1 LTLGFSVPFYDDVYS
16 DVYVGTNGYASF
28 GRGYTNYALPSIPS
42 RAPPNNAV
50 YASAGN
56 LRSGG
61 AAGQGGV
68 YYSQLDSPRR
78 FVVEWNQVPHYDGLD
93 PITFEIVFY
102 ETGEI
107 EVLYLVA
114 GYYTALVGIE
124 NANGFAGISYPTPP
138 TDNLAIRFTPPTP
151 PPGSAG
157 VRIAPCAQGSSA
169 VPGTTQSTPLI
180 VTNAGTANDTI
191 DLAFS
196 ASPGWSGDWYASD
209 DATPLGDSDGDGLP
223 DTGLLEPGASVDV
236 FLRMAIPANA
246 TGSQTVN
253 VTGTSTVDPSID
265 DTSMIGFSFPIALF
279 DPPQSDIGIDV
290 NRNGQFDSLDVNIT
304 ITVRSAWTFLLFV
317 ELYDPTFT
325 LDLRGDVIL
334 DLSPGTTV
342 WTTTFEGWMI
352 NRTGA
357 DGPYLVDFW
366 LLAGFYPAFLD
377 IGAHQTRAYGHL
389 DFEAIPTLVSRPR
402 WRTPTIDGG
411 IADSEWNDSAVV
423 DLSKT
428 HEGYG
433 LPAFFYVKN
442 DDTMLYVAYDAVG
455 DDTIDRYDVASI
467 GFDTGSDR
475 TASDH
480 REDQFVQG
488 GWAPFNQGHYVFDAS
503 FAAWRLQDSPYDP
516 SLPNE
521 AGLASAW
528 GFGASPNSQ
537 TPHRM
542 YEFAVPLVLLGVRAG
557 DTIAFAGGGQISPG
571 VYDDYELRWSDW
583 PEWTFGPQPLYAYGD
598 LVLAGDTNPP
608 NVTILRPYPGQLTDQ
623 SSVEVA
629 WSASDVGF
637 GLDHIEVRLDGG
649 LPMNLPP
656 SSTSASLTN
665 LSDGSHT
672 IEVTAVDRLGNTGSQ
687 SVVVRVDTTAPV
699 LSIRSPQPNGIVTT
713 SSAMVSWA
721 SSDATSGIAHVE
733 IAIDDGPPLSLLPT
747 ARSYQFD
754 GLADGSHTIVV
765 TVVDRA
771 GNSATASIEIQVRT
785 ETAGLLDPFA
795 PIIVLA
801 LVATVSV
808 IAIGAFAVHRKG
820 KRARPPSTGG

>member
-1 LTLGFSVPFYDDVYS
+1 MT
-16 DVYVGTNGYASF
+16 
-28 GRGYTNYALPSIPS
+28 IP
-42 RAPPNNAV
+42 V
-50 YASAGN
+50 
-56 LRSGG
+56 
-61 AAGQGGV
+61 
-68 YYSQLDSPRR
+68 
-78 FVVEWNQVPHYDGLD
+78 
-93 PITFEIVFY
+93 
-102 ETGEI
+102 
-107 EVLYLVA
+107 
-114 GYYTALVGIE
+114 
-124 NANGFAGISYPTPP
+124 
-138 TDNLAIRFTPPTP
+138 
-151 PPGSAG
+151 
-157 VRIAPCAQGSSA
+157 
-169 VPGTTQSTPLI
+169 
-180 VTNAGTANDTI
+180 
-191 DLAFS
+191 
-196 ASPGWSGDWYASD
+196 
-209 DATPLGDSDGDGLP
+209 
-223 DTGLLEPGASVDV
+223 
-236 FLRMAIPANA
+236 NA

-279 DPPQSDIGIDV
+279 EPPQSDIGIDV

-402 WRTPTIDGG
+402 WRTPMIDGA

-433 LPAFFYVKN
+433 MPAFFYVKN

-467 GFDTGSDR
+467 GFDTASDR

-488 GWAPFNQGHYVFDAS
+488 GWAHFDQGHYVFDAS
-503 FAAWRLQDSPYDP
+503 
-516 SLPNE
+516 
-521 AGLASAW
+521 
-528 GFGASPNSQ
+528 
-537 TPHRM
+537 
-542 YEFAVPLVLLGVRAG
+542 
-557 DTIAFAGGGQISPG
+557 FAGGGQISPG

-747 ARSYQFD
+747 ASSYQFD